1 MTRSL
6 GTMPVWRDVL
16 QLFARWQMLEVAAR
30 QEWLGEMREQR
41 PEMYCRLQ
49 HMIQADSDAEAQG
62 FTTAE
67 DSFTTLSGEDPDSQ
81 LCGMPLG
88 SWILQRPIARG
99 GMGHVWLATRADG
112 LYSGRAAVKLLNAL
126 HAGRKRICALRVKPN
141 SWADSLTRTLR
152 SCSMPGSHPMA
163 HVI

>member
-16 QLFARWQMLEVAAR
+16 QLFARWQLLELDAR
-30 QEWLGEMREQR
+30 QEWLGEMRQQR

-62 FTTAE
+62 FTTADHTISE
-67 DSFTTLSGEDPDSQ
+67 LPEGDPDSQ
-81 LCGMPLG
+81 RCGMPLG
-88 SWILQRPIARG
+88 PWVLQQPIARG

-112 LYSGRAAVKLLNAL
+112 L
-126 HAGRKRICALRVKPN
+126 
-141 SWADSLTRTLR
+141 
-152 SCSMPGSHPMA
+152 
-163 HVI
+163 